1 MYKWKKIL
9 LITVSFIILFL
20 YISPTTVAQRQ
31 TETQSENYDYSDS
44 NGFLTTLR
52 VSLSGFPIIENRKET
67 YTARFTV
74 QSLDT
79 TSNVEI
85 RLKRFSWEINTDV
98 GVNPGQEDLDVLLSA
113 VGDSYEFD
121 INVKSI
127 SDEYSGNATL
137 NVEFRHDIYRDGNKK
152 LNDENPSITANLDV
166 FAVGESPSTADPSEG
181 TPPTG
186 GNPTFSG
193 INQFLPVLIVL
204 ILIVVVMGIIVS
216 RRKPR
221 HEDAIIPTVSSSQ
234 IDRMNYDELLGRR
247 EVLEEGLRKID
258 TQLNSGL
265 LSPAAYMETY
275 TKYRT
280 EWIQIN
286 NKLSA
291 VGISEGEDEAE
302 IIPPTTEEITCS
314 SCGAPYSSD
323 APFCP
328 SCGSERE
335 KCTVCLLPMAPG
347 SEISK
352 CPHCGGIAHKDHLQ
366 EWVKIK
372 GFCPKCKN
380 KLTEYDLVQ

>member
-9 LITVSFIILFL
+9 LVTVSLIILLL
-20 YISPTTVAQRQ
+20 YISPTVAQRQ
-31 TETQSENYDYSDS
+31 TETKSEYYDYSDS
-44 NGFLTTLR
+44 NGFLTTVR
-52 VSLSGFPIIENRKET
+52 VSLTGFPTIENRKET

-85 RLKRFSWEINTDV
+85 KLKRYSWEIDTDE
-98 GVNPGQEDLDVLLSA
+98 GVISGEEDLDVLLSA

-121 INVKSI
+121 FNVKSI
-127 SDEYSGNATL
+127 SDEYSGNAIF
-137 NVEFRHDIYRDGNKK
+137 NVEFRHDVYRDGSKK
-152 LNDENPSITANLDV
+152 LHDEKPSITANLAV
-166 FAVGESPSTADPSEG
+166 FTVGESPSTADPSEG
-181 TPPTG
+181 STG
-186 GNPTFSG
+186 GNPTFGGVSR
-193 INQFLPVLIVL
+193 FLPGLIVL
-204 ILIVVVMGIIVS
+204 ILIVVIMGIIVS

-221 HEDAIIPTVSSSQ
+221 YEDTTISTMSSTQ
-234 IDRMNYDELLGRR
+234 IGRMNYDELLGRR
-247 EVLEEGLRKID
+247 DVLEEGLRKIE
-258 TQLNSGL
+258 TQLSSGL
-265 LSPAAYMETY
+265 LSPAAYMEAY
-275 TKYRT
+275 TKYRS

-291 VGISEGEDEAE
+291 VGISKGEDEGE
-302 IIPPTTEEITCS
+302 IIPPTTEEVACS
-314 SCGAPYSSD
+314 SCGTPYSSD
-323 APFCP
+323 AAFCP

-347 SEISK
+347 SEIAK
-352 CPHCGGIAHKDHLQ
+352 CPHCSGIAHKDHLQ